1 MADENRTLND
11 NQQPSEKHPVLE
23 DATTLTGK
31 RKRHHPALIWLISIV
46 CVAALRGAGYL
57 ASKTEAPADDAQVEA
72 TEAPDYTTQL
82 LSTAPTR

>member
-31 RKRHHPALIWLISIV
+31 KRKRHHP
-46 CVAALRGAGYL
+46 R
-57 ASKTEAPADDAQVEA
+57 
-72 TEAPDYTTQL
+72 
-82 LSTAPTR
+82 